1 MEQLLAVNGLNV
13 YYGVIHALRGVSL
26 HVDRGEIVSLIGANG
41 AGKTTLLS
49 ALMQQLP
56 ISGGGVSFC
65 GEDLRDKKT
74 AEIVRRGMTLVPE
87 GRKVFPRTAVRDNL
101 LLGAYSRKDRAEVRA
116 DLEKMYALFPRLA
129 ERRGQLAG
137 TLSGG
142 EQQMLAIARALMSRP
157 KMLLL
162 DEPSMGLAPIM
173 VDRIFDT
180 IQSINRDGITIL
192 LVEQNANQALRIAQR
207 GYCLEAGEAVIEGR
221 AEALLQ
227 DCRVKE
233 AYLGG

>member
-1 MEQLLAVNGLNV
+1 MEQLLAVSDLNV
-13 YYGVIHALRGVSL
+13 NYGVIYALRGVSL

-41 AGKTTLLS
+41 AGKTTLMS
-49 ALMQQLP
+49 AIMHQLP
-56 ISGGGVSFC
+56 ISGGSVSFC

-74 AEIVRRGMTLVPE
+74 AEIVRRGITLVPE
-87 GRKVFPRTAVRDNL
+87 GRKVFPRTVVRDNL
-101 LLGAYSRKDRAEVRA
+101 LLGAYFRKDRAEIKA

-157 KMLLL
+157 RLLLL

-173 VDRIFDT
+173 VDQIFDT
-180 IQSINRDGITIL
+180 IRSINRDGTAIL

-207 GYCLEAGEAVIEGR
+207 GYCLETGEVVIEDC

>member
-26 HVDRGEIVSLIGANG
+26 HVDRGEIISLIGANG

-56 ISGGGVSFC
+56 ISGGSVSFC

-180 IQSINRDGITIL
+180 IQSINRDGVTIL

>member
-26 HVDRGEIVSLIGANG
+26 HVDRGEIISLIGANG

-56 ISGGGVSFC
+56 ISGGSVSFC

-207 GYCLEAGEAVIEGR
+207 GYCLEAGKAVIEGR